1 MKAVVKAM
9 LLCAALISTPAMAEK
24 IAVLGV
30 QEALLA
36 SKAAKSFREEMKKSL
51 SGDAK
56 QVATLEKQAKAARDK
71 LKQNRDLASREEL
84 ERMQLQFQK
93 AFAEFQKR
101 AQLLQQKQ
109 AQQEQAFLKRM
120 KPKLDKV
127 IRGLIEKE
135 GYDVVVAKQATLY
148 AAKDVDIT
156 ARVVTLLDKAQ

>member
-1 MKAVVKAM
+1 MKAIVKVA
-9 LLCAALISTPAMAEK
+9 LLCAALISMPVMAEK

-36 SKAAKSFREEMKKSL
+36 SQAAKAFREQMKKNL

-56 QVATLEKQAKAARDK
+56 QVAALEKEAKAARDK
-71 LKQNRDLASREEL
+71 LKKNRDLASREEL
-84 ERMQLQFQK
+84 EKMQLQFQK
-93 AFAEFQKR
+93 VFTEFQKR

-109 AQQEQAFLKRM
+109 TQQEQAFLKQM

-148 AAKDVDIT
+148 AAKKVDIT
-156 ARVVTLLDKAQ
+156 ARVVKLLDKAQ